1 MKNFELDT
9 RNWDNMTDME
19 VLYDYTK
26 HVADYA
32 YRKGVKNGAIG
43 MAVGTVV
50 GIISLAA
57 VEMNMDKIK
66 RKVKDIKTKIKM
78 KLEVEGN
85 KPSSFMF
92 SKFAKKTSPF
102 MRGKGRTW
110 LRLLLLFGFCEG
122 ENLWLNWKVN
132 SKKN

>member
-9 RNWDNMTDME
+9 RNWDDMTDME

-57 VEMNMDKIK
+57 VEINKDKIE
-66 RKVKDIKTKIKM
+66 RKIRDIKTKIKM
-78 KLEVEGN
+78 KL
-85 KPSSFMF
+85 
-92 SKFAKKTSPF
+92 
-102 MRGKGRTW
+102 
-110 LRLLLLFGFCEG
+110 
-122 ENLWLNWKVN
+122 
-132 SKKN
+132 

>member
-1 MKNFELDT
+1 MQSIFLEVISMKNFELDT

-43 MAVGTVV
+43 MAVGTVM

-66 RKVKDIKTKIKM
+66 RKVKGIKTKIKM
-78 KLEVEGN
+78 KL
-85 KPSSFMF
+85 
-92 SKFAKKTSPF
+92 
-102 MRGKGRTW
+102 
-110 LRLLLLFGFCEG
+110 
-122 ENLWLNWKVN
+122 
-132 SKKN
+132 

>member
-1 MKNFELDT
+1 MKRFKPDT
-9 RNWDNMTDME
+9 ENWDSMTDME

-26 HVADYA
+26 CVADYA

-78 KLEVEGN
+78 KL
-85 KPSSFMF
+85 
-92 SKFAKKTSPF
+92 
-102 MRGKGRTW
+102 
-110 LRLLLLFGFCEG
+110 
-122 ENLWLNWKVN
+122 
-132 SKKN
+132 